1 MKIVINKCYGGFGVS
16 EEGLKMLNLKNDW
29 DVDRTDERLIELVE
43 SGVDVNGFCAKL
55 EVVEIP
61 DEATDW
67 EISEYDGYE
76 EIIYVVNGKL
86 YHMSECENEYDDD
99 YEDKDE

>member
-29 DVDRTDERLIELVE
+29 DVDRKDERLIELVE
-43 SGVDVNGFCAKL
+43 SGVDISGFCAEL

-67 EISEYDGYE
+67 EMNEYDGYE
-76 EIIYVVNGKL
+76 SITYVVGGKL
-86 YHMSECENEYDDD
+86 YHA
-99 YEDKDE
+99 